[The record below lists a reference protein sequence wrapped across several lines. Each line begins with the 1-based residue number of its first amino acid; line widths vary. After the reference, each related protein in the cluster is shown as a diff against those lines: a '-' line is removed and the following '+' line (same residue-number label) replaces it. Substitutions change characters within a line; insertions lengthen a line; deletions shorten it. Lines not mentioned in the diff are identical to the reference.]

1 MSVMH
6 FANALVWEIIGP
18 AMAGPTGPCATPL
31 WYDTIIASGLERV
44 KVYTAEKR
52 RAVHLTGARERGKM
66 DRQEWQGEG
75 EDVHTEWCQRRCV
88 VRVPG
93 QRGQQGWTRTCVRF
107 FALSQIRSD
116 QFSFYLLRLFL
127 YENSALN
134 FFTVFFSVARR
145 ISSISLAIISY
156 VENCRCRRRHLCL
169 PLYFKAVC
177 LIWN

>member
-1 MSVMH
+1 LVHWPLMGGLLYLVQPGWVWAGWDPPSSLLAVPNVTAHPSTASVS
-6 FANALVWEIIGP
+6 
-18 AMAGPTGPCATPL
+18 

-134 FFTVFFSVARR
+134 FFTVFFS
-145 ISSISLAIISY
+145 
-156 VENCRCRRRHLCL
+156 
-169 PLYFKAVC
+169 P
-177 LIWN
+177 